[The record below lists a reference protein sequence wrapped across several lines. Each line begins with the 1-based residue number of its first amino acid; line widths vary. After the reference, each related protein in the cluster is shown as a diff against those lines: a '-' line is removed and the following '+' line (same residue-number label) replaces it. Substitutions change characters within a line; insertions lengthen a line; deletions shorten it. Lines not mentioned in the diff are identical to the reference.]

1 MLGQK
6 WKGNLESDIGPSMGK
21 RYQVGVSNIIII
33 CKWMNMYVRIDM
45 CSNMQV
51 LNIVVFDLGAYGQQ
65 PKHDQAECTNSKTSR
80 GT

>member
-1 MLGQK
+1 
-6 WKGNLESDIGPSMGK
+6 
-21 RYQVGVSNIIII
+21 
-33 CKWMNMYVRIDM
+33 MYVRIDM